1 MGDDLAR
8 YRKRRGRYHS
18 YSRRDYG
25 HEAARQHIAD
35 AHRLSERLG
44 GMDKEVKDYF
54 FSLPPD
60 QRARVFDGYG
70 RKYGEQ
76 KRAYAEATFSKW
88 KNGTVHMSG
97 LVAERLFDFLP
108 PIMPINLKLRI
119 VEGLFENSG
128 AARSDFVLAP
138 LNAPAS
144 TVIAFVGDNLLK
156 ELEGQQIAAGLKSQF
171 GWLAGEDATVAEQ
184 LLMHSLNLTVNAKK
198 AAAAAIMRQMDQS
211 RAENTDVI
219 KDVISTIR
227 VRKHEVHIKRTE
239 AVNAVAVVDRWTF
252 ERGGRKHESASGG
265 GFNWFIWLALGL
277 GVLWLLSS
285 G

>member
-1 MGDDLAR
+1 
-8 YRKRRGRYHS
+8 
-18 YSRRDYG
+18 
-25 HEAARQHIAD
+25 
-35 AHRLSERLG
+35 
-44 GMDKEVKDYF
+44 MDNEVKDYF

-60 QRARVFDGYG
+60 QRARVFDDYG

-76 KRAYAEATFSKW
+76 KRAYAEATYYKW

-97 LVAERLFDFLP
+97 LVAERLFDLLP

-128 AARSDFVLAP
+128 AARSDYVLTP
-138 LNAPAS
+138 LDASAS

-184 LLMHSLNLTVNAKK
+184 LLKHSLNLTVDAKK
-198 AAAAAIMRQMDQS
+198 ATAAAIMHQMDHS
-211 RAENTDVI
+211 RAENDDVI
-219 KDVISTIR
+219 KDVVSTIR

-239 AVNAVAVVDRWTF
+239 AVDAIATVDRWAF
-252 ERGGRKHESASGG
+252 ERGGRKQERASGG
-265 GFNWFIWLALGL
+265 GFNWIIWLALGL
-277 GVLWLLSS
+277 GLLWLLSA